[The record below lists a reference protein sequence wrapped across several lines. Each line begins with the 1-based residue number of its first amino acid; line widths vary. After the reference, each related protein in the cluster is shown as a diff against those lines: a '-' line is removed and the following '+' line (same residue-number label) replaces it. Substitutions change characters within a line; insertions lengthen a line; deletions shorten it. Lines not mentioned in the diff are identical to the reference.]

1 VNRIICGVDVS
12 KDWLD
17 AHVWPGGAAARFA
30 NDAAGIAAL
39 WLFCRSHDAVLAVME
54 ASGGYERLG
63 FMLLWAHGMPCGV
76 VNAKSVRRFAE
87 AMGNL
92 EKTDRIDAAV
102 IAHYGAVKNTVP
114 TPPPSAPQQRLAAL
128 VGRLCQIVGDAT
140 INKQRRS
147 AARDAEVC
155 ASIEA
160 MLAFLKRE
168 QRRLEGEI
176 ASMIDDDPLW
186 ARLER
191 AFRSLKGVA
200 GRTVARLMAELPEI
214 GLISNKAIAK
224 LAGLAPFANDSGKR
238 TGNRH
243 VRGGRAGPR
252 GILFIV
258 AAIVAK
264 FDPHLKAFAQ
274 RLQQAGKPKMLI
286 RIALARK
293 LLVIL
298 NAKARDARNEF
309 AIAT

>member
-1 VNRIICGVDVS
+1 MIICGVDVS

-17 AHVWPGGAAARFA
+17 AHVWPDGAVERFT
-30 NDAAGIAAL
+30 NDATGIAAL
-39 WLFCRSHDAVLAVME
+39 WLFCHNHGATHAVME

-63 FMLLWAHGMPCGV
+63 FMLLWAHGMPCAL

-87 AMGNL
+87 AMGYL
-92 EKTDRIDAAV
+92 EKTDRIDASI
-102 IAHYGAVKNTVP
+102 IAHYSAVKKIVP
-114 TPPPSAPQQRLAAL
+114 TPPPSTAQQRLTAL
-128 VGRLCQIVGDAT
+128 VGRLCQVVGDAT
-140 INKQRRS
+140 VNKQRRS
-147 AARDAEVC
+147 AARDAETG

-168 QRRLEGEI
+168 ERRLEGEI

-186 ARLER
+186 ARLGS

-200 GRTVARLMAELPEI
+200 GRTVARLIAELPEI

-224 LAGLAPFANDSGKR
+224 LAGLAPIANDSGKR
-238 TGNRH
+238 AGNRH

-258 AAIVAK
+258 AAIAAK

-298 NAKARDARNEF
+298 NAKARDARSEF
-309 AIAT
+309 ANAT